1 MDNIERL
8 ILSIKYNVPL
18 LEFVPNS
25 LFEKKAFSIKNNFI
39 FFVYDDKESKV
50 NLTIEIEEVLREINV
65 SFKFDLPKDK
75 DKNQVIEFMDKK
87 IMPQTDKII
96 RRVTANFT
104 RENVNIRDVN
114 QKYYHFTYDYILFE

>member
-1 MDNIERL
+1 MDNIEKS
-8 ILSIKYNVPL
+8 ILAIKYNVPL

-50 NLTIEIEEVLREINV
+50 NLTIEIEEVTQEVRV
-65 SFKFDLPKDK
+65 SFKFDIPKDK
-75 DKNQVIEFMDKK
+75 DKNELIEFMDKK

-96 RRVTANFT
+96 RRVSDDFI
-104 RENVNIRDVN
+104 RENINVTV
-114 QKYYHFTYDYILFE
+114 QKYYHFTYDYCIFG

>member
-1 MDNIERL
+1 MDNIEKL

-25 LFEKKAFSIKNNFI
+25 LFEKKAFSTKNNFI

-50 NLTIEIEEVLREINV
+50 NLTIEIEEVTREVRV
-65 SFKFDLPKDK
+65 SFKFDIPKDRN
-75 DKNQVIEFMDKK
+75 KNELIEFMDKK

-96 RRVTANFT
+96 RRVSGDFI
-104 RENVNIRDVN
+104 RENINVTV
-114 QKYYHFTYDYILFE
+114 QKYYHFTYDYCIFG

>member
-1 MDNIERL
+1 MDNIEKL
-8 ILSIKYNVPL
+8 ILGIKYNVPL

-50 NLTIEIEEVLREINV
+50 NLTIEIEEVLREVRV
-65 SFKFDLPKDK
+65 SFKFDIPKDK
-75 DKNQVIEFMDKK
+75 DKNELIEFMDKK

-96 RRVTANFT
+96 RRVSDDFI
-104 RENVNIRDVN
+104 RENINVTV
-114 QKYYHFTYDYILFE
+114 QKYYHFTYDYCIFG

>member
-1 MDNIERL
+1 MDNIEKS
-8 ILSIKYNVPL
+8 ILAIKYNVPL

-50 NLTIEIEEVLREINV
+50 NLTIEIEEVTQEVRV
-65 SFKFDLPKDK
+65 SFKFDIPKDK
-75 DKNQVIEFMDKK
+75 DKNELIEFMDKK

-96 RRVTANFT
+96 SRVSDDFI
-104 RENVNIRDVN
+104 RENINVTV
-114 QKYYHFTYDYILFE
+114 QKYYHFTYDYCIFG

>member
-1 MDNIERL
+1 MDNIEKL
-8 ILSIKYNVPL
+8 ILAIKYNVPL

-50 NLTIEIEEVLREINV
+50 NLTIEIEEVLREVRV
-65 SFKFDLPKDK
+65 SFKFDIPKDK
-75 DKNQVIEFMDKK
+75 DKNELIEFMDKK

-96 RRVTANFT
+96 RRVSDDFI
-104 RENVNIRDVN
+104 RENINVTV
-114 QKYYHFTYDYILFE
+114 QKYYHFTYDYCIFG